1 LASGNEKPD
10 FDLTIIVRDL
20 RHRFGE
26 QQVLD
31 GVNLGC
37 PRGKVTTIVGPSGC
51 GKTVFLKH
59 LALLLR
65 PDSGQIIID
74 GDDVTRLSSR
84 GLDRVREKFG
94 MLFQAGALFDSMTVF
109 DNVAF
114 PLIEKTR
121 MTRDE
126 IAKSVT
132 EILKRLGL
140 EGMEN
145 KYPSELSGGMQKRV
159 ALARALIRRP
169 KILMLD
175 EPTTGLDPTRTA
187 SIHHLVR
194 RTQQNFALTVVMVSH
209 DVPQVFEVSD
219 QIAYMNGGKIELAGS
234 ASEVMSANNQNFKR
248 FLAGKALDEDELLS
262 TGAVVAAAR

>member
-1 LASGNEKPD
+1 MAVGNEKA
-10 FDLTIIVRDL
+10 DLTIIVRDL
-20 RHRFGE
+20 RRRFGV

-31 GVNLGC
+31 GVNLDC
-37 PRGKVTTIVGPSGC
+37 PQGKVTTIVGPSGC
-51 GKTVFLKH
+51 GKTVLLKH
-59 LALLLR
+59 LGLLLR

-94 MLFQAGALFDSMTVF
+94 MLFQAGALFDSMSVF

-114 PLIEKTR
+114 PLVEKTR
-121 MTRDE
+121 MTRAE

-132 EILKRLGL
+132 EMLKRLGL

-175 EPTTGLDPTRTA
+175 EPTTGLDPTRTT

-194 RTQQNFALTVVMVSH
+194 RRSRTS
-209 DVPQVFEVSD
+209 
-219 QIAYMNGGKIELAGS
+219 
-234 ASEVMSANNQNFKR
+234 R
-248 FLAGKALDEDELLS
+248 
-262 TGAVVAAAR
+262 